1 MRNVHVKYH
10 CFVSPARIGLRTGGS
25 MRAANSAALR
35 RRPWYSNL
43 RLNGSEPT

>member
-1 MRNVHVKYH
+1 
-10 CFVSPARIGLRTGGS
+10 